1 MSRLPPQKFGRTI
14 GAGNER
20 HLASTPR
27 RSPGQRSSSEELLP
41 GSRSAAIA
49 QQRERD
55 RSARL
60 RAPVEHTPPERRAR
74 LMAVLR
80 EMRGND
86 ANTQAQRVLRALR
99 GGPAS
104 SLELRKYLDVIQVS
118 SRVSE
123 LRAAGHAIDTIWIQQ
138 PTDAG
143 RLHRVALYRL
153 RN

>member
-1 MSRLPPQKFGRTI
+1 
-14 GAGNER
+14 
-20 HLASTPR
+20 
-27 RSPGQRSSSEELLP
+27 
-41 GSRSAAIA
+41 
-49 QQRERD
+49 
-55 RSARL
+55 
-60 RAPVEHTPPERRAR
+60 
-74 LMAVLR
+74 MAVLR

-86 ANTQAQRVLRALR
+86 ANTQAQRVLLALR
-99 GGPAS
+99 GGVAS
-104 SLELRKYLDVIQVS
+104 SLELRKYLDVINVS